1 MIKINLSIVIASYNG
16 DHIIQKLLNSILLN
30 EYIPKEI
37 IIVCFKEQ
45 YNKYLYKCKKY
56 NKKLNIIILKSNIK
70 NQIAQRQIGLNK
82 STMDYILQLDDDII
96 IANNTLRLIYNELTK
111 NHYKIIFSANLKTID
126 GNVADLRWKKIYNK
140 NRLFRFT
147 LFILNNFKKVKPYS
161 IISSGKPIP
170 GLNSQ
175 ITSYEWLNS
184 SLCFHKS
191 ALKDY
196 EFFQNK
202 GKAFY
207 EDVYTSHIFYKKG
220 YNLKKII
227 NAVIYHPKTQKMN
240 LLIFYKSIINQYK
253 IVLKF
258 KKNILLFIIDIMFFI
273 LIFAVKNK

>member
-16 DHIIQKLLNSILLN
+16 HHIIHKLLKSVLLN

-37 IIVCFKEQ
+37 IIVCFKDQ
-45 YNKYLYKCKKY
+45 YNKYIFNCKKY
-56 NKKLNIIILKSNIK
+56 NKKINIKILKSNIK
-70 NQIAQRQIGLNK
+70 NQITQRQIGLNK
-82 STMDYILQLDDDII
+82 STMDYVLQLDDDII
-96 IANNTLRLIYNELTK
+96 IGKNTLKLIYNELIK
-111 NHYKIIFSANLKTID
+111 NHYKIIFSANLKTVD
-126 GNVADLRWKKIYNK
+126 GNVADLRWRKIYNK
-140 NRLFRFT
+140 HRLFRYL
-147 LFILNNFKKVKPYS
+147 LFFLNSFKKVKPYS

-170 GLNSQ
+170 GLNSK
-175 ITSYEWLNS
+175 IISYEWLNS

-220 YNLKKII
+220 YKLKKII
-227 NAVIYHPKTQKMN
+227 NADIYHPKTQKMD

-258 KKNILLFIIDIMFFI
+258 KKNILLFLFDIIFFI
-273 LIFAVKNK
+273 LIFVVKR